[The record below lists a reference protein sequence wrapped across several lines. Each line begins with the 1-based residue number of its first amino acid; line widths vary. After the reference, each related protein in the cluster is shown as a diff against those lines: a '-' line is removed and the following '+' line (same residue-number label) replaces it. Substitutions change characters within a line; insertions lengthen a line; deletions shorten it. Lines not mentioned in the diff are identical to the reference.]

1 MSSSE
6 SCCVVGSG
14 PASISCVQA
23 LLAAG
28 KQVTILSPG
37 LQLEPARERARAT
50 LAASHPSQWAGGS
63 GFLKEGVSGG
73 SSGIPLKLAYGS
85 DYPYRHV
92 PGATSI
98 AYDGPETR
106 PSYAA
111 GGLSTVWG
119 GAVLPFRQTDIADWP
134 VSLRDL
140 EPGYRAVLE
149 WMPLAAVDDALSD
162 FFPLYSSRCG
172 SLPASRQALN
182 LLASLEA
189 KRAPLNANGVYFGAS
204 RLAVHATEPQPPCAL
219 CGLCMY
225 GCPHGL
231 IYSSEHTLAALLATG
246 RVSYK
251 PGVTVR
257 SVHETQYGV
266 LVRGIGPEGAPAEF
280 RSDRVFIGAG
290 ALNTTAILLR
300 SLQQY
305 DMPVTFRDS
314 QYFLLPLL
322 RFRGTAGVV
331 RERLHTLAQIF
342 IEIFDAAISPYTI
355 HLQTYT
361 YNELFRDT
369 VSARLGN
376 LKKAFPLES
385 LLGRLLLFQGYLHS
399 AHSASISATLRRDT
413 EGGNSNGGISNSSRD
428 TLRLE
433 SVPNPETA
441 KCIARLTGKLA
452 RLARHTGLLPLRA
465 MLQMGKPGR
474 GFHSGGSFP
483 MSLHPGAQE
492 TDILGRPPGFRRVH
506 AIDSTVLPSIPATT
520 ITFTAMANA
529 YRIGQL
535 SALSPDPA

>member
-1 MSSSE
+1 MSNSE
-6 SCCVVGSG
+6 SYCVVGSG
-14 PASISCVQA
+14 PAGISCVQA

-28 KQVTILSPG
+28 KQVTILDPG
-37 LQLEPARERARAT
+37 LQLEPDRERARAT
-50 LAASHPSQWAGGS
+50 LADSHPSQWESAS
-63 GFLKEGVSGG
+63 AFLKEGVSGG
-73 SSGIPLKLAYGS
+73 PSGIPLKLAYGS
-85 DYPYRHV
+85 DFPYRHV

-98 AYDGPETR
+98 CYDGPDIK

-119 GAVLPFRQTDIADWP
+119 GAVLPFRQTDIAGWP
-134 VSLRDL
+134 VSLQDL

-162 FFPLYSSRCG
+162 FFPLYSDHG
-172 SLPASRQALN
+172 ASLPLSRQARN
-182 LLASLEA
+182 LLARLDT
-189 KRAPLNANGVYFGAS
+189 KRVALNASGVYFGAS
-204 RLAVHATEPQPPCAL
+204 RLAVNAAGPPPPCAQ

-231 IYSSEHTLAALLATG
+231 IYSSERTLAALLAAG
-246 RVSYK
+246 RVRYK
-251 PGVTVR
+251 PGITVR
-257 SVHETQYGV
+257 SVQETENGV
-266 LVRGIGPEGAPAEF
+266 LVRGVGPEGAPAEF

-300 SLQQY
+300 SLKQY
-305 DMPVTFRDS
+305 DMPVRFRDS

-331 RERLHTLAQIF
+331 RERLHTLAQLF
-342 IEIFDAAISPYTI
+342 IEIFDTAISPYTI

-361 YNELFRDT
+361 YNELFREMLST
-369 VSARLGN
+369 RLGR
-376 LKKAFPLES
+376 LKKQLPLES

-399 AHSASISATLRRDT
+399 AHSAAITATLRRD
-413 EGGNSNGGISNSSRD
+413 GNGGDPNGGDSDSD
-428 TLRLE
+428 TLRLQ

-441 KCIARLTGKLA
+441 PCIARLTGKLA

-535 SALSPDPA
+535 SARSAELV

>member
-1 MSSSE
+1 MSNSE
-6 SCCVVGSG
+6 NCCVVGSG
-14 PASISCVQA
+14 PAGISCVQA

-28 KQVTILSPG
+28 RQVTILGPG
-37 LQLEPARERARAT
+37 LQLEPAREHARAI
-50 LAASHPSQWAGGS
+50 LAASDPSHWASGS
-63 GFLKEGVSGG
+63 AFLKEGVTGG
-73 SSGIPLKLAYGS
+73 ASGIPLKLAYGS
-85 DYPYRHV
+85 DYPYRQV

-98 AYDGPETR
+98 AYDGPETK

-119 GAVLPFRQTDIADWP
+119 GAVLPFRQNDIADWP
-134 VSLRDL
+134 VSLKDL
-140 EPGYRAVLE
+140 EPCYRAVLQ
-149 WMPLAAVDDALSD
+149 WMPLAAGDDALSD
-162 FFPLYSSRCG
+162 FFPLYSS
-172 SLPASRQALN
+172 SYAALPASRQSRN
-182 LLASLEA
+182 LLASLDA
-189 KRAPLNANGVYFGAS
+189 KRAPLNADGFYFGAS
-204 RLAVHATEPQPPCAL
+204 RLAVHAAGPQPPCAL

-231 IYSSEHTLAALLATG
+231 IYSSEQTLASLLATG

-251 PGVTVR
+251 PGVTVQ
-257 SVHETQYGV
+257 SVHETQDGV
-266 LVRGIGPEGAPAEF
+266 LIRGIGPEGAPAEF

-331 RERLHTLAQIF
+331 RERLHTLAQLF

-369 VSARLGN
+369 LAARLGR
-376 LKKAFPLES
+376 LKKTFPLES

-399 AHSASISATLRRDT
+399 AHSASISATLQRDA
-413 EGGNSNGGISNSSRD
+413 NGGGPSGD
-428 TLRLE
+428 TLRLQ

-441 KCIARLTGKLA
+441 TCIARLTGKLA

-520 ITFTAMANA
+520 ITFTTMANA
-529 YRIGQL
+529 YRIGHL
-535 SALSPDPA
+535 SSLSPDAA

>member
-1 MSSSE
+1 MSNSE
-6 SCCVVGSG
+6 SYCVVGSG
-14 PASISCVQA
+14 PAGISCVQA

-28 KQVTILSPG
+28 KRVTILGPG
-37 LQLEPARERARAT
+37 LQLEPDRERARAT
-50 LAASHPSQWAGGS
+50 LAASHPSQWESAS
-63 GFLKEGVSGG
+63 SFLKEGVSGG
-73 SSGIPLKLAYGS
+73 ASGIPLKLAYGS
-85 DYPYRHV
+85 DFPYRHV

-98 AYDGPETR
+98 SYDGPETR

-119 GAVLPFRQTDIADWP
+119 GAVLPFRQTDMAGWP
-134 VSLRDL
+134 VSLQDL

-149 WMPLAAVDDALSD
+149 WMPLAAAKDALLD
-162 FFPLYSSRCG
+162 FFPLYSDRNAF
-172 SLPASRQALN
+172 LPLSRQARN
-182 LLASLEA
+182 LLTSLDTE
-189 KRAPLNANGVYFGAS
+189 RAALNASGVYFGAS
-204 RLAVHATEPQPPCAL
+204 RLAVNAAGPLPPCAQ

-231 IYSSEHTLAALLATG
+231 IYSSERTLAALLATG
-246 RVSYK
+246 RVSYR
-251 PGVTVR
+251 PGITVR
-257 SVHETQYGV
+257 SVHETENSV
-266 LVRGIGPEGAPAEF
+266 LVRGVGPEGVPA
-280 RSDRVFIGAG
+280 D

-305 DMPVTFRDS
+305 DMPVRFCDS

-331 RERLHTLAQIF
+331 RERLHTLAQLF
-342 IEIFDAAISPYTI
+342 IEIFDTAISPYTI

-361 YNELFRDT
+361 YNELFREMLST
-369 VSARLGN
+369 RLGR
-376 LKKAFPLES
+376 LKKTFPLES

-399 AHSASISATLRRDT
+399 EHSAAISATLRRDA
-413 EGGNSNGGISNSSRD
+413 NGGDPSGGDPSGGDSDSD
-428 TLRLE
+428 TLRLQ

-441 KCIARLTGKLA
+441 PCIARLTGKLA

-535 SALSPDPA
+535 SARSADLA

>member
-1 MSSSE
+1 
-6 SCCVVGSG
+6 
-14 PASISCVQA
+14 VQ
-23 LLAAG
+23 
-28 KQVTILSPG
+28 
-37 LQLEPARERARAT
+37 
-50 LAASHPSQWAGGS
+50 
-63 GFLKEGVSGG
+63 
-73 SSGIPLKLAYGS
+73 
-85 DYPYRHV
+85 
-92 PGATSI
+92 
-98 AYDGPETR
+98 
-106 PSYAA
+106 
-111 GGLSTVWG
+111 
-119 GAVLPFRQTDIADWP
+119 
-134 VSLRDL
+134 
-140 EPGYRAVLE
+140 
-149 WMPLAAVDDALSD
+149 
-162 FFPLYSSRCG
+162 
-172 SLPASRQALN
+172 
-182 LLASLEA
+182 
-189 KRAPLNANGVYFGAS
+189 
-204 RLAVHATEPQPPCAL
+204 
-219 CGLCMY
+219 
-225 GCPHGL
+225 
-231 IYSSEHTLAALLATG
+231 
-246 RVSYK
+246 
-251 PGVTVR
+251 
-257 SVHETQYGV
+257 SVHETGDGV
-266 LVRGIGPEGAPAEF
+266 LIRGIGPEGAPAEF

-305 DMPVTFRDS
+305 DMPVRFRDS

-331 RERLHTLAQIF
+331 RERLHTLAQLF

-369 VSARLGN
+369 VSARVGYLKMGR
-376 LKKAFPLES
+376 LKKTFPLES

-399 AHSASISATLRRDT
+399 AHSASISATLRRDAG
-413 EGGNSNGGISNSSRD
+413 GGNLNGD

-441 KCIARLTGKLA
+441 RCIDRLTSKLA

-465 MLQMGKPGR
+465 MLQTGKPGR

-535 SALSPDPA
+535 SALSPDLA